1 MKKLLVAAGLG
12 TLASANVMADGDQV
26 PFPEGYRT
34 WYHHHTTVNLPG
46 HNPEGNI
53 GIQHVY
59 ANAAAREGLKTRKYP
74 DGAAFVVDRFKTVE
88 GENSTTKQGDR
99 KVIATMLRNATKYA
113 ETGGWGFEAFK
124 GGDPNQRA
132 VKDMKACFV
141 CHLPHETTGYVIS
154 KGAIQT
160 DVP

>member
-1 MKKLLVAAGLG
+1 MKKFLLLTALCAVAPV
-12 TLASANVMADGDQV
+12 SVMADGDQV

-46 HNPEGNI
+46 HSPEANM

-59 ANAAAREGLKTRKYP
+59 ANAAARDGLKTGKYA
-74 DGAAFVVDRFKTVE
+74 DGAAFAVDRFKTME
-88 GENSTTKQGDR
+88 GDNNTTKQGDR
-99 KVIATMLRNATKYA
+99 KVIATMIRNATKYA

-124 GGDPNQRA
+124 GGDPNQRV

-141 CHLPHETTGYVIS
+141 CHIPHEATSYVIS
-154 KGAIQT
+154 KGE
-160 DVP
+160 